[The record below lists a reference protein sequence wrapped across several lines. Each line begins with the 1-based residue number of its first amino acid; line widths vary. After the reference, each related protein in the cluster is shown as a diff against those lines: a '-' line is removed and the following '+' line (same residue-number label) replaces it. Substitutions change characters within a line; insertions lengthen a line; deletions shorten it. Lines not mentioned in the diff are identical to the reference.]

1 MLLGRSIHAR
11 EQRSDLCFA
20 EAIEKKVGNDKVEW
34 RLPERFHLAFERIR
48 LDQANMR
55 SGRQPMRGL
64 MEHLPARVH

>member
-1 MLLGRSIHAR
+1 
-11 EQRSDLCFA
+11 
-20 EAIEKKVGNDKVEW
+20 VGNDKVEW